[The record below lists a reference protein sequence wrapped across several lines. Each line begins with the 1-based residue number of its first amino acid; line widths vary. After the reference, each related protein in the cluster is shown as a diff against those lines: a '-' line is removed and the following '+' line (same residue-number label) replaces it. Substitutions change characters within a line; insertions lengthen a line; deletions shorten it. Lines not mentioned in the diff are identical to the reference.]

1 VTRFLSSPALC
12 RNRFCSFHKRFQG
25 EPIKLSGDRARLR
38 TGTFVLPVLEDA
50 NSIQIALIRVMRQLV
65 SQQIVRLSEHG
76 ERKAVKIFASRTSR
90 SRRAGGKDRR
100 DRGIE
105 G

>member
-1 VTRFLSSPALC
+1 MTRFLSSPALC

-65 SQQIVRLSEHG
+65 SQQIVRLRTWGTEGG
-76 ERKAVKIFASRTSR
+76 ENLRVENLQVST
-90 SRRAGGKDRR
+90 GGRQ
-100 DRGIE
+100 GSQ

>member
-1 VTRFLSSPALC
+1 MTRFLSSPALC

-25 EPIKLSGDRARLR
+25 EPIKLSGDRARRR

-50 NSIQIALIRVMRQLV
+50 NSIQIALIRDMRQLV
-65 SQQIVRLSEHG
+65 SLVRLSEHG
-76 ERKAVKIFASRTSR
+76 ERKAVKIFASRTPR

-100 DRGIE
+100 DRRIE